1 MDMKLKK
8 NQLKDY
14 NSFEPN
20 KDIAGLNIF
29 LTRRCNLRCSYCFV
43 DKTNAKDISPIVLA
57 SAIEFIHKCS
67 LISSRKI
74 HVGYIGGEPL
84 LNWGLFRE
92 ATLKI
97 QKLNAPIDI
106 GFTTNGTLITQD
118 KIEFIKDRNLRVVL
132 SFDGEISTMSDRLF
146 INGKAS
152 YFKVHKGLE
161 SLLTNDVPFLVQLT
175 VTPFNVSNL
184 FENVKHL
191 IGLGITK
198 LIFGFAAELEW
209 QESSLIF
216 LKSNMN
222 NIFQYYKYIYRNQF
236 NVIFKYIDDEIL
248 SYILT
253 LTNKARISQVCP
265 MGNEIFAID
274 VDGAIYPCQAFVSS
288 KEWNLGDV
296 FTGFNVQKRILI
308 ASLHNNMLKPCQNC
322 KLLKFCRKC
331 PKNNY
336 FINGT
341 PFLMEGFSCFIGK
354 LIYSLA
360 QDFVVTMNR
369 ERNLRFLNEYGGLI
383 KQWNLNIGQ

>member
-1 MDMKLKK
+1 MDLKYK

-43 DKTNAKDISPIVLA
+43 DKSNAKDISPFVLA
-57 SAIEFIHKCS
+57 SAIDFIHKCS
-67 LISSRKI
+67 LISSKKI

-84 LNWGLFRE
+84 LNWRIFKE
-92 ATLKI
+92 VTLKL
-97 QKLNAPIDI
+97 QQLNTPIEI
-106 GFTTNGTLITQD
+106 GFTTNGTLITQE
-118 KIEFIKDRNLRVVL
+118 KIEFIKERNLRIVL

-152 YFKVHKGLE
+152 YFDVHKGLE
-161 SLLTNDVPFLVQLT
+161 LLLSNDVSFLVQLT
-175 VTPFNVSNL
+175 ITPFNVPNL
-184 FENVKHL
+184 FDNVKHL
-191 IGLGITK
+191 ISLGITK

-209 QESSLIF
+209 RESSLIY
-216 LKSNMN
+216 LKNNMI
-222 NIFQYYKYIYRNQF
+222 NIFQYYLYIYRNQF

-253 LTNKARISQVCP
+253 QTNKARISQVCP
-265 MGNEIFAID
+265 MGNEVFAID

-288 KEWNLGDV
+288 NEWKIGDV

-308 ASLHNNMLKPCQNC
+308 ASLHNNQLMPCQNC

-341 PFLMEGFSCFIGK
+341 PFIMEGFSCFLGK
-354 LIYSLA
+354 LIYSLV
-360 QDFVVTMNR
+360 QNFVDTMYR
-369 ERNLRFLNEYGGLI
+369 ERNMRFLNEYGELI
-383 KQWNLNIGQ
+383 KQWNLYI